1 LFAAAAIGAG
11 SLNSPPADSPKMQT
25 LKNALWFAP
34 LYLAGL
40 YLTIVSIDCFI
51 KVERAIQSAKAYQ
64 HSALIQAGGR

>member
-1 LFAAAAIGAG
+1 
-11 SLNSPPADSPKMQT
+11 MQT

-40 YLTIVSIDCFI
+40 YLSIVSIDCLI